1 MFVRPKVFVF
11 VIWRHCNTSDDT
23 MSINIREKND
33 VFAIFKQL
41 SELLYYTHNNDNKNN
56 KDNNNN
62 NKNDNNS
69 NCNDTNNTN
78 YKNKNTV
85 VIYRD
90 IKK

>member
-1 MFVRPKVFVF
+1 MFVRPKVSVF

-62 NKNDNNS
+62 KNDNNS